1 MNSLLWHLYSAR
13 KPFQWIC
20 SFRIFYFSVLEF
32 LFFILFTLFWYF
44 LSLHSLW
51 EYLPL
56 HQCFPNFRVYQNHLE
71 TAGPHPKVRDSVD
84 LSRGQRFCIFNK
96 LPGDAEAAGLR
107 TTLGG
112 QFFPLLGLVL
122 TAALKYLPAH
132 TNIWVTLGFVSVVYL
147 FHWEWVRFS
156 YFFMCWPTSDW
167 ILDILNV
174 MSWKLWVMLYS
185 SPKCWFF
192 CLRKQLTWSD
202 SVSWEAT

>member
-1 MNSLLWHLYSAR
+1 MNLFISDIL
-13 KPFQWIC
+13 FF
-20 SFRIFYFSVLEF
+20 SFRISLFYTFYFCSGTSYLCIHYENIF
-32 LFFILFTLFWYF
+32 LYINASQTLGYTRITSRQ
-44 LSLHSLW
+44 LGH
-51 EYLPL
+51 
-56 HQCFPNFRVYQNHLE
+56 
-71 TAGPHPKVRDSVD
+71 TPKSATQLIWAEARD
-84 LSRGQRFCIFNK
+84 CIFNK